1 MAAKSNDFEREMV
14 RLEAE
19 IKRLEVEYNMFFAGR
34 LPRLPWETR
43 AQVQALVKH
52 YDRKHLRNTAERFRF
67 AALQSKFAA
76 FCDLWERQ
84 LKAKEGGAP
93 QRPGRAAAS
102 PKSPSPATSAEPPT
116 SALAPTSAQPPGSAP
131 APAAQQP
138 IKARAARP
146 KPETRDVDMAIRDP
160 GKETERLK
168 ELYERLSA
176 ARKLAGEQPL
186 PYDRFAQ
193 VVRAQVTKLG
203 GGASEVAFRV
213 TVDKGKV
220 SLTATKKS
228 E

>member
-1 MAAKSNDFEREMV
+1 MAAKGNDFEREMV

-19 IKRLEVEYNMFFAGR
+19 IKRLEAEYNMFFAGR

-93 QRPGRAAAS
+93 QRAGRVAAS
-102 PKSPSPATSAEPPT
+102 PQSPSPTTSAEAPTSAPPPT
-116 SALAPTSAQPPGSAP
+116 SAP
-131 APAAQQP
+131 APPAQEP
-138 IKARAARP
+138 IKARAARA